1 MLCLP
6 VAEKNNKG
14 IGRINQV
21 IFLVSEQNK
30 TIKQNLCYSEL
41 NKPSKTNVHLQVEE
55 HNGRRT
61 GIDSVLCCYFL
72 LPQIKF
78 ASLKPSPF

>member
-6 VAEKNNKG
+6 VAGKINKG

-30 TIKQNLCYSEL
+30 TIKQNLYYSEL
-41 NKPSKTNVHLQVEE
+41 NKPPQTSVHLQIEE
-55 HNGRRT
+55 HNGKRA
-61 GIDSVLCCYFL
+61 GIDSVLGCYFL
-72 LPQIKF
+72 HPKIKF